1 MSKLDIK
8 WNKKR
13 IVGMAICILI
23 LGMIVL
29 SYVYIPYEI
38 DAMDSQARYEAP
50 SLTHLFGTDNLGRDV
65 FSRTIVALR
74 TSFFV
79 SLLSVG
85 ASLMVACLLG
95 GAMGYFGGILDRVLV
110 RVIDVIAAIPSI
122 LLALVIISITSVGP
136 GSVLFALFIAF
147 IPSFTRV
154 VRAEFIKEKEQDY
167 VENAKL
173 LGARPLR
180 IMFVHI
186 LPNTLGVIFS
196 SAVIGFN
203 NAILAESSLSYLS
216 LGVAPPNASLGV
228 MLSDAQSSLI
238 NAPWCA
244 VFPGLFLM
252 LMVLGISLL
261 NESNVGV
268 NFLESRMCVKRKN
281 VEQETNDI
289 GNTRLGEE
297 YKKDKNEKH
306 SNVLEVENLD
316 IEFADREGCVKAVS
330 SISFYVRSGEILGIV
345 GESGSGKSVTAL
357 SIMGLLNNKARAICD
372 KMVFDN
378 RDLTVLTSKELASM
392 RGKDIAIV
400 FQEPMTAFNPTKT
413 IGNQLEEI
421 LVLHEDSTKTA
432 KEMKA
437 RIIETLSEVKINNP
451 DEVYNMYPH
460 MLSGGMCQR
469 ALIAMSMLMNPELLI
484 VDEPTTALDKKVALE
499 ILDLLKGLNKKYGTS
514 ILFISHDLFMIRQIC
529 EDVLVMEKGRIVE
542 RANTEDLFERPK
554 MEYTKKLINSYL
566 GNTDYRQDRD
576 TYKDNEVIIS
586 AKDLVIGY
594 KNNKVTRF
602 GKSEKKI
609 VGGPINLEIKTGQIF
624 GICGPSG
631 CGKSTFAKTICGILA
646 PLDGQVVVNEKAAM
660 VFQNPYMSLTP
671 WMNVERILM
680 EPLTNSGVKDKKERF
695 ERVCEIIESV
705 GLEKRHLKRKIK
717 HLSGGQRQ
725 RIAIAQ
731 ALISGRKLVILDE
744 PVSALDATV
753 QRQIIALLARL
764 RAQYNLTYIMI
775 SHDEMVI
782 DTMCDEKF
790 TEI

>member
-1 MSKLDIK
+1 MSGLNIR

-13 IVGMAICILI
+13 IVGMAICVLI
-23 LGMIVL
+23 LGMIVM
-29 SYVYIPYEI
+29 SFIYTPYEV

-50 SLTHLFGTDNLGRDV
+50 NLNHIFGTDNLGRDV

-74 TSFFV
+74 TSFFISLV
-79 SLLSVG
+79 SIG
-85 ASLMVACLLG
+85 TALMVAILLG
-95 GAMGYFGGILDRVLV
+95 GAMGYFGGMLDRILV
-110 RVIDVIAAIPSI
+110 RTIDVIAAIPSI
-122 LLALVIISITSVGP
+122 LLALVIVSITGVGP

-154 VRAEFIKEKEQDY
+154 VRAEFIKEKGLDY

-186 LPNTLGVIFS
+186 LPNTLSVILS
-196 SAVIGFN
+196 SGVIGFN

-261 NESNVGV
+261 NESNIGV
-268 NFLESRMCVKRKN
+268 NFLESKMCIKRENIERKTD
-281 VEQETNDI
+281 VAKST
-289 GNTRLGEE
+289 GEE
-297 YKKDKNEKH
+297 HKKENKKQT
-306 SNVLEVENLD
+306 NVLEVQNLD
-316 IEFADREGCVKAVS
+316 IEFADKEGCVKAVGG
-330 SISFYVRSGEILGIV
+330 ISFYIREGEILGIV

-372 KMVFDN
+372 KMVFCDK
-378 RDLTVLTSKELASM
+378 DMTSLTSKELASM

-421 LVLHEDSTKTA
+421 LVLHEDGDMSA
-432 KEMKA
+432 KDMRT
-437 RIIETLSEVKINNP
+437 RIIEALTEVRINKV

-469 ALIAMSMLMNPELLI
+469 ALIAMSMLMNPKLLI

-514 ILFISHDLFMIRQIC
+514 ILFISHDLFMIKQIC
-529 EDVLVMEKGRIVE
+529 EDVLVMEKGCIVE
-542 RANTEDLFERPK
+542 RASTEDLFERPK

-576 TYKDNEVIIS
+576 TYKDNKVIIE
-586 AKDLVIGY
+586 AKDLIIGY
-594 KNNKVTRF
+594 RDNKTART
-602 GKSEKKI
+602 

-631 CGKSTFAKTICGILA
+631 CGKSTLAKTICGILA
-646 PLDGQVVVNEKAAM
+646 PLDGEVLVNEKAAM

-680 EPLTNSGVKDKKERF
+680 EPLINSGVKDKKVRF
-695 ERVCEIIESV
+695 ERIIQIIESV

-764 RAQYNLTYIMI
+764 RAEYNLTYIMI

>member
-1 MSKLDIK
+1 MSRLDIK

-13 IVGMAICILI
+13 IVGMVICILI
-23 LGMIVL
+23 FGMIAL

-50 SLTHLFGTDNLGRDV
+50 SFTHLFGTDNLGRDV

-79 SLLSVG
+79 ALLSIG
-85 ASLMVACLLG
+85 TSLMVACFLG
-95 GAMGYFGGILDRVLV
+95 GAMGYFGGIPDRVLV
-110 RVIDVIAAIPSI
+110 RIIDVIAAIPSI
-122 LLALVIISITSVGP
+122 LLALVIISITGVGA
-136 GSVLFALFIAF
+136 GSIFFALFIAF

-167 VENAKL
+167 VKNAKL
-173 LGARPLR
+173 LGAGSLR

-261 NESNVGV
+261 NESNVGI

-281 VEQETNDI
+281 VEKETNDI
-289 GNTRLGEE
+289 GNIESGEE
-297 YKKDKNEKH
+297 YKKDKIEKY

-316 IEFADREGCVKAVS
+316 IEFADREGIVKAVS
-330 SISFYVRSGEILGIV
+330 GISFYVRRGEILGIV

-357 SIMGLLNNKARAICD
+357 SIMGLLNNRARAICD

-378 RDLTVLTSKELASM
+378 RDLTTLTSGQLLGM
-392 RGKDIAIV
+392 RGRDIAIV
-400 FQEPMTAFNPTKT
+400 FQEPMTAFNPAKT

-421 LVLHEDSTKTA
+421 LVLHEESAKTG

-437 RIIETLSEVKINNP
+437 RIIEALFEVKINNP

-469 ALIAMSMLMNPELLI
+469 ALIAMAMLMRPKLLI

-499 ILDLLKGLNKKYGTS
+499 IIDLLKGLNKKYNTS
-514 ILFISHDLFMIRQIC
+514 ILFISHDLFMIKQTC
-529 EDVLVMEKGRIVE
+529 EDVLVMEKGCIVE
-542 RANTEDLFERPK
+542 RAAIDDLFKRPK
-554 MEYTKKLINSYL
+554 KEYTQKLINSYL
-566 GNTDYRQDRD
+566 GNTDYRQDKEK
-576 TYKDNEVIIS
+576 YKNNEVIIE
-586 AKDLVIGY
+586 AKDLIIGY
-594 KNNKVTRF
+594 KTNKFLGR
-602 GKSEKKI
+602 EKRENRI
-609 VGGPINLEIKTGQIF
+609 VSGPINLKIRTGQIF

-631 CGKSTFAKTICGILA
+631 CGKSTFAKTICGIIQ
-646 PLDGQVVVNEKAAM
+646 PLEGQVLVNEKVAM

-680 EPLTNSGVKDKKERF
+680 EPLINNGIKDRKLRYQK
-695 ERVCEIIESV
+695 VCEIIKNV

-731 ALISGRKLVILDE
+731 ALISGRKIIILDE

-753 QRQIIALLARL
+753 QRQVIELLARL
-764 RAQYNLTYIMI
+764 KEEYNLTYIMI

-790 TEI
+790 TKN